1 MKGAMYTNESTGG
14 TFTVETD
21 WHRLGYSE
29 SWINNRV
36 KNIEVR
42 KGLTDEWDRAGVK
55 QGQQYA
61 SLTDIITQEW
71 SGKTTRQYKQ
81 LTAFS
86 SFAPRS
92 FKLDDTRFGVGSL
105 KREGTLNIMLTA
117 LTFVARNSQSKLCLS
132 SRCSLGS
139 KSCTLPR
146 RTSC

>member
-1 MKGAMYTNESTGG
+1 MYTNESTGG

-21 WHRLGYSE
+21 WRRLGYSE

-61 SLTDIITQEW
+61 SLTDIITKEW

-92 FKLDDTRFGVGSL
+92 FKLDDTRFGVGS
-105 KREGTLNIMLTA
+105 R
-117 LTFVARNSQSKLCLS
+117 V
-132 SRCSLGS
+132 
-139 KSCTLPR
+139 
-146 RTSC
+146 